1 MTAAG
6 AGKEFARMSRVER
19 LGVQGKLDLS
29 EVGNPSHARASRG
42 EGDTNSSDDSGDDE
56 EEGSSKP
63 ENKEEKEKKKLRGR
77 NKTVKRF
84 LRKQRKNVVDPAVVR
99 VVCELLGWTR

>member
-29 EVGNPSHARASRG
+29 EVGNLSRARASRG
-42 EGDTNSSDDSGDDE
+42 EGDTDSSNDSGDE
-56 EEGSSKP
+56 
-63 ENKEEKEKKKLRGR
+63 
-77 NKTVKRF
+77 
-84 LRKQRKNVVDPAVVR
+84 
-99 VVCELLGWTR
+99 